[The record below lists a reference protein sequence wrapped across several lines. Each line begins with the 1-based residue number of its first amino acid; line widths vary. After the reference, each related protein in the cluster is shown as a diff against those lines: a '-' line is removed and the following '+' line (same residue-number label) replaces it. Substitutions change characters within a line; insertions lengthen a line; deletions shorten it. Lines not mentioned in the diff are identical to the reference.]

1 MILLINM
8 RWSIML
14 ARVFVIVMMAFVFQ
28 WSNNYTNHVVV
39 GEYDAVWL
47 KGFYNVEAYPN
58 SYRWS
63 GAQTT
68 VDFPAMN
75 GGWNVGILDLQNGQ
89 TSLLDQVTVILT
101 TATHQQLKFVV
112 KSATV
117 RQYEILLPPA
127 Q

>member
-47 KGFYNVEAYPN
+47 KGFIMLKHIP
-58 SYRWS
+58 
-63 GAQTT
+63 
-68 VDFPAMN
+68 
-75 GGWNVGILDLQNGQ
+75 ILIAGRAPKLQW
-89 TSLLDQVTVILT
+89 TSL
-101 TATHQQLKFVV
+101 
-112 KSATV
+112 
-117 RQYEILLPPA
+117 P
-127 Q
+127 